1 MKWIRYFILLNLSLL
16 LMQGCQS
23 LNQQEKEIEQ
33 KIVTKIRQD
42 TPYLAHLEAIYSINY
57 INYEDR
63 KILGKRIPFKND
75 DVYIRNDAASVF
87 YGYPLKDA
95 DIRVVKENDQR
106 ILRVKL
112 PQPKQIS
119 IDRKVLSIEVN
130 DPEYVLRDEKGQ
142 RTDVDAYMDSRVK
155 EVIKLYEKRTIDTT
169 RQMSQQYFQAMAD
182 RFGLKLQLEFVSE
195 TGITEEPDQKKT
207 Q

>member
-33 KIVTKIRQD
+33 KIATKIRQD

-112 PQPKQIS
+112 PQPRQIS

-155 EVIKLYEKRTIDTT
+155 EVIKMYEKRTIDTT

-195 TGITEEPDQKKT
+195 AGITEEPDQKKT

>member
-87 YGYPLKDA
+87 YGYPLKYA

-195 TGITEEPDQKKT
+195 AGITEEPDQKKT

>member
-1 MKWIRYFILLNLSLL
+1 MKWIRYFTLLNLSLL

-155 EVIKLYEKRTIDTT
+155 EVIKMYEKRTIDTT

-195 TGITEEPDQKKT
+195 AGITEEPDQKKT

>member
-1 MKWIRYFILLNLSLL
+1 MKWIRCLILLNVSILL
-16 LMQGCQS
+16 IQGCQS
-23 LNQQEKEIEQ
+23 PNQKEKEIEQ

-57 INYEDR
+57 INYQDR
-63 KILGKRIPFKND
+63 KILGKRIPYVND
-75 DVYIRNDAASVF
+75 EVYIRNDAASVF

-95 DIRVVKENDQR
+95 DIRVITENDQR

-130 DPEYVLRDEKGQ
+130 DPGYVLRDEKGQ

-155 EVIKLYEKRTIDTT
+155 DVIKMYEKRTIYTT
-169 RQMSQQYFQAMAD
+169 REMSKQYFQAIAD
-182 RFGLKLQLEFVSE
+182 RFSLKLQLEFVSGA
-195 TGITEEPDQKKT
+195 GIIEEQIQKKT

>member
-1 MKWIRYFILLNLSLL
+1 MKWIRYFTLLNLSLL

-23 LNQQEKEIEQ
+23 LNQQEKKIEQ
-33 KIVTKIRQD
+33 EIATKIRQD

-155 EVIKLYEKRTIDTT
+155 EVIKMYEKRTIDTT

-195 TGITEEPDQKKT
+195 AGITEEPDQKKT

>member
-1 MKWIRYFILLNLSLL
+1 MKWIRYFTLLNLSLL

-42 TPYLAHLEAIYSINY
+42 TPYLAHLEAIYSISY

-195 TGITEEPDQKKT
+195 AGITEEPDQKKT

>member
-195 TGITEEPDQKKT
+195 AGITEEPDQKKT

>member
-1 MKWIRYFILLNLSLL
+1 MKWIRYFTLLNLSLL

-33 KIVTKIRQD
+33 KIATKIRQD

-155 EVIKLYEKRTIDTT
+155 EVIKMYEKRTIDTT

-195 TGITEEPDQKKT
+195 AGITEEPDQKKT

>member
-95 DIRVVKENDQR
+95 DIKVVKENDQR

-169 RQMSQQYFQAMAD
+169 RQMSLQYFQAMAD

-195 TGITEEPDQKKT
+195 AGITEEPDQKKT

>member
-1 MKWIRYFILLNLSLL
+1 MKWTRYFTLLNLSLL

-155 EVIKLYEKRTIDTT
+155 EVIKMYEKRTIDTT

-195 TGITEEPDQKKT
+195 AGITEEPDQKKT

>member
-1 MKWIRYFILLNLSLL
+1 MKWIRYFTLLNLSLL

-195 TGITEEPDQKKT
+195 AGITEEPDQKKT